1 MGAIPALVV
10 LKFSSP
16 CSQNA
21 VFWNFIIFNTQGK
34 DLFAWITCLLTDIPF
49 HIMLETSSNL
59 LLKRNILSNP
69 ISKIRRRG
77 TKLRDGRQALG
88 TMSSVFSTP
97 PRTRYMQLNSFFC
110 LYFLLLFCY
119 QLSTHSEVP
128 LLATVFKL
136 LSVSWSFFPSLG
148 HKYLLWGRDAQA
160 PLVASS
166 SYSHQYNRQ
175 CPSEY
180 TPKFV
185 LKFLQRIVQFILI
198 HICRLLAF
206 ELFLP
211 ITPLRVV
218 FG

>member
-1 MGAIPALVV
+1 
-10 LKFSSP
+10 
-16 CSQNA
+16 
-21 VFWNFIIFNTQGK
+21 
-34 DLFAWITCLLTDIPF
+34 
-49 HIMLETSSNL
+49 
-59 LLKRNILSNP
+59 
-69 ISKIRRRG
+69 
-77 TKLRDGRQALG
+77 
-88 TMSSVFSTP
+88 
-97 PRTRYMQLNSFFC
+97 MQLNSFFC

-160 PLVASS
+160 PLAASP

-175 CPSEY
+175 CPSED

-185 LKFLQRIVQFILI
+185 LKFLQSIVQFILI

-211 ITPLRVV
+211 NTPLRGCFGLVV
-218 FG
+218 CLVSAWGSLAGRPELGLPLHAGVGIPLWPHFQICLESKGLDCDVRLHGIMLAPQALLLSRIEGHTFFWVTWAFDGLYV